1 MRTLPVATALASLL
15 ALGCGPSAL
24 RLRAEENVQT
34 TSTAVLEVRSSGG
47 ENAPGVGPALD
58 ETELWLR
65 RAEHAIE
72 RWEGERSYAYE
83 TVAPCLA
90 RSLNDTR
97 EALTAAGLPIPESL
111 DEAEAQAAG
120 VVDATCPRP
129 ASAQRP
135 TAPAATP

>member
-1 MRTLPVATALASLL
+1 MRILVATALASLL
-15 ALGCGPSAL
+15 LGCGPSAL
-24 RLRAEENVQT
+24 RVRAEENVRT
-34 TSTAVLEVRSSGG
+34 TSMAVLEVRSSGG
-47 ENAPGVGPALD
+47 ENTPGLEPALE

-72 RWEGERSYAYE
+72 GWEGERSFAYE

-97 EALTAAGLPIPESL
+97 EALTAAGLHIPVSL
-111 DEAEAQAAG
+111 DEAEAQAAS

-129 ASAQRP
+129 A
-135 TAPAATP
+135 TAAPSQATPAATP

>member
-1 MRTLPVATALASLL
+1 MRALPVATALASFF
-15 ALGCGPSAL
+15 ALGCGPSAQ

-47 ENAPGVGPALD
+47 ENAAGVGPALD

-90 RSLNDTR
+90 RSLNDAR
-97 EALTAAGLPIPESL
+97 EALTAAGLPVPESL

-129 ASAQRP
+129 AVTQPASP
-135 TAPAATP
+135 PAATP